1 MNTDLVLLFCFVIFA
16 VLCVT
21 IFITFGIMPLK
32 DLNNDKSLSK
42 GK

>member
-1 MNTDLVLLFCFVIFA
+1 MNTDLVLLFCFVMFA

-32 DLNNDKSLSK
+32 YLNDDKSPTK
-42 GK
+42 GE